1 MAKKEQKEKSIEE
14 TLWESANKLRGSVE
28 PSEYKHVVLSLIF
41 LKYAFDRFVERRDE
55 LIAEGKEAFVN
66 QPVFYNAK
74 NVFYLSEASRWDY
87 LMENAKQNDIAIKI
101 DAALAQVEKD
111 NLALK
116 GALPSNY
123 YSGLGL
129 DRTKLA
135 SLLDV
140 IGKIDTQKDREH
152 DLIGRVYEYFLGK
165 FAIAEGKGKGEYYTP
180 KTIVNLIAE
189 MIQPYRGKIYDP
201 CCGSGGMFVQSMK
214 FIEAHHGNKKD
225 ISVYGQEYTN
235 TTYKLAKMNLAIRG
249 IACNLGEKA
258 ADTFHDDQHKDLKA
272 DFIMANPP
280 FNQKAWRA
288 ENELTNDPRWHGY
301 DVPPTS
307 NANYGWILN
316 IVSKLSTNGMAG
328 FLLANGALSGDG
340 TELNIRRQLLKNHLV
355 EAIVILPRNMFYST
369 DISVTLWI
377 LAGNRKARTVEQNG
391 ELVKYRNRENEVL
404 FIDLRQWGEPFEK
417 KYIQFTLEQIS
428 QIAEN
433 FHNWQREGYEQTYRN
448 VPEYCYSATLEEIEG
463 KGWSLVPSKY
473 IEFKSRDEGIDFDSK
488 MKELQA
494 EMKELLKQKYD
505 GYHFSEKMT
514 DIYNPFSLLNSFAQ
528 QRLDD
533 YWFRSGTPSYLLR
546 LLNHSEENLDEL
558 TNRYYEPQEFV
569 DYKATVEKPLPMI
582 YQSGYLTIKD
592 YKPRR
597 GTFLLDFP
605 NNEVKAGFV
614 SLVASEYLKPQ
625 KQSVNSWLQ
634 DILDALEDGKPDTLR
649 QLFTSFLADIPYTMR
664 RKNDERERERYFHY
678 TFYLIFRLVSVYT
691 VYTEKEQ
698 SEGRVDC
705 IVEVPDYVYIFEFK
719 LDGTAEEALRQIEE
733 KGYARP
739 YEGDKRTLY
748 KIGVSFSS
756 QTGTVEQ
763 WEWI

>member
-1 MAKKEQKEKSIEE
+1 M
-14 TLWESANKLRGSVE
+14 
-28 PSEYKHVVLSLIF
+28 
-41 LKYAFDRFVERRDE
+41 
-55 LIAEGKEAFVN
+55 
-66 QPVFYNAK
+66 
-74 NVFYLSEASRWDY
+74 
-87 LMENAKQNDIAIKI
+87 
-101 DAALAQVEKD
+101 
-111 NLALK
+111 
-116 GALPSNY
+116 PSNY

-140 IGKIDTQKDREH
+140 IGKIDTQKDKEH

-288 ENELTNDPRWHGY
+288 ENELTADPRWHGY

-316 IVSKLSTNGMAG
+316 IVSKLSANGMAG

-391 ELVKYRNRENEVL
+391 QLVKYRNRENEVL

-417 KYIQFTLEQIS
+417 KYIQFTQEQIS

-433 FHNWQREGYEQTYRN
+433 FHNWQREGYKQTYQN
-448 VPEYCYSATLEEIEG
+448 VPEYCYSATLEEIEA

-473 IEFKSRDEGIDFDSK
+473 IEFKSRDEGIDFDSR

-494 EMKELLKQKYD
+494 EMKELLKQE
-505 GYHFSEKMT
+505 EKSKI
-514 DIYNPFSLLNSFAQ
+514 DLLNLFK
-528 QRLDD
+528 
-533 YWFRSGTPSYLLR
+533 
-546 LLNHSEENLDEL
+546 EL
-558 TNRYYEPQEFV
+558 
-569 DYKATVEKPLPMI
+569 
-582 YQSGYLTIKD
+582 GY
-592 YKPRR
+592 
-597 GTFLLDFP
+597 G
-605 NNEVKAGFV
+605 
-614 SLVASEYLKPQ
+614 
-625 KQSVNSWLQ
+625 
-634 DILDALEDGKPDTLR
+634 
-649 QLFTSFLADIPYTMR
+649 
-664 RKNDERERERYFHY
+664 
-678 TFYLIFRLVSVYT
+678 
-691 VYTEKEQ
+691 
-698 SEGRVDC
+698 
-705 IVEVPDYVYIFEFK
+705 
-719 LDGTAEEALRQIEE
+719 IE
-733 KGYARP
+733 
-739 YEGDKRTLY
+739 
-748 KIGVSFSS
+748 
-756 QTGTVEQ
+756 
-763 WEWI
+763 